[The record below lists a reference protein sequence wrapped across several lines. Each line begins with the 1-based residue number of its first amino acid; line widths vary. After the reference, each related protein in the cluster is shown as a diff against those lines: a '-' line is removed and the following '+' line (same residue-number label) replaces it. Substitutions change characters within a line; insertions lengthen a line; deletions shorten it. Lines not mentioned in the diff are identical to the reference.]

1 MHGGHR
7 RGLKWNEEDRTGSN
21 VPKRMSALI
30 KAIAHAFDQLNRYD
44 LLDNWQSGNDVS
56 IEITEEEIRIS
67 IKKVR

>member
-30 KAIAHAFDQLNRYD
+30 KAIAHAFDQLNCYD
-44 LLDNWQSGNDVS
+44 VLDKWQSGTRVY
-56 IEITEEEIRIS
+56 IEITENEIRIT
-67 IKKVR
+67 IKKIR